1 MDDEMVLMGV
11 GLIVLGFVLG
21 WFFCLGGL
29 LSLAGLGLVLFGLF
43 GTRKR
48 RSQRPT
54 IPSYRSAVAYCPN
67 CGLQRYQESVQC
79 PRCGT
84 KFKQGS

>member
-1 MDDEMVLMGV
+1 MVLMGIS
-11 GLIVLGFVLG
+11 LIVLGFILG

-29 LSLAGLGLVLFGLF
+29 LSLAGIGLVIFGLS

-48 RSQRPT
+48 RSARPT
-54 IPSYRSAVAYCPN
+54 MPQYQSAKMFCPN
-67 CGLQRYQESVQC
+67 CGLQRYPESARC

-84 KFKQGS
+84 KFN